1 MLSQED
7 NELITRVGPGT
18 PMGNMMRQYWFPA
31 FLSTEVKT
39 DGDPLRVMLLGEQ
52 LIAYRDSSGQVGL
65 LQNNCPHRGASLFFG
80 RNEEAGIRC
89 VYHGWKFAADGA
101 CVDMPNEPAES
112 DFKQKVRAT
121 AYPVQE
127 YGGLVWAYLGPRTT
141 PPPLPR
147 IEACEVAGAEVT
159 ARAVQRECNWLQ
171 ALEGDIDTSHFTFL
185 HYGGWK
191 PADAR
196 RGSFWY
202 WSFVDRAPRYAVV
215 DTDVGAMYGGYRD
228 AHEGFQ
234 YWRIAQFMF
243 PFFTIAPGGLLGQN
257 IHIRSWTP
265 LDDEHSIIF
274 SVFPRGGAIADA
286 RRAVPRMAVDDGM
299 LPSSTDWYGRFRMRP
314 NARNDYELDRSEQRR
329 NRGYAGFTGIKGVN
343 LQDQAITESMGPIYD
358 RSQERL
364 GTSDAM
370 IIRVRR
376 RLLDAVKAFGDH
388 GIDPPAVDHPEA
400 WLQRAG
406 GVFVP
411 KGADWLEYT
420 SALREPFSQHADLDA
435 ALEGRI

>member
-18 PMGNMMRQYWFPA
+18 PMGDMMRQYWFPA
-31 FLSTEVKT
+31 LLSSEVSA

-52 LIAYRDSSGQVGL
+52 LIAFRDSNGQVGL

-80 RNEEAGIRC
+80 RNEESGLRC
-89 VYHGWKFAADGA
+89 VYHGWKFDVLGK
-101 CVDMPNEPAES
+101 CLDMPNEPVES
-112 DFKQKVRAT
+112 DFKHKVRAT

-127 YGGLVWAYLGPRTT
+127 YGGLVWAYMGARAT

-147 IEACEVAGAEVT
+147 IEACEVPGAEVT

-191 PADAR
+191 PEDAR
-196 RGSFWY
+196 QGSFWY
-202 WSFVDRAPRYAVV
+202 WAFVDRAPRYAAV
-215 DTDVGAMYGGYRD
+215 DTEVGAMYGGYRD
-228 AHEGFQ
+228 AQQGFE

-274 SVFPRGGAIADA
+274 SVFPRGSAQSDS
-286 RRAVPRMAVDDGM
+286 RRAAPRTAADDGL
-299 LPSSTDWYGRFRMRP
+299 LPNSTDWYGRFRMRP
-314 NARNDYELDRSEQRR
+314 NRRNDYEIDRDEQRR
-329 NRGYAGFTGIKGVN
+329 NKGYAGYTGIKGVN

-358 RSQERL
+358 RGQERL
-364 GTSDAM
+364 GTSDTM

-376 RLLDAVKAFGDH
+376 RLLEAVKAFRDH
-388 GIDPPAVDHPEA
+388 AIDPPSVDHPEA

-406 GVFVP
+406 GTFIP
-411 KGADWLEYT
+411 KGANWLEYT
-420 SALREPFSQHADLDA
+420 RALREPFSEHAELDA